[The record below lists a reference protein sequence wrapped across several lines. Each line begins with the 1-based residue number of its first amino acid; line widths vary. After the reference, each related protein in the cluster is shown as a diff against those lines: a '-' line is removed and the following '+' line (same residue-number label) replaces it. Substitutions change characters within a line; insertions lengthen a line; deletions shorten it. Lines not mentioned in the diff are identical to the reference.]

1 MYAQNITLINNNN
14 DEITINR
21 DLHFTLNGVFYA
33 TKTAQNRKNAKTGEN
48 TNSCYVSIKNRGTV
62 SFSGEGVK
70 DFFDNAEKSEKT
82 TTARIRE
89 KNADCVKVIAKYDT
103 LDEFI
108 AKNADAQ
115 KMTRIRGTASIDEY
129 TADVVRKIDDLQKVL
144 ASMTSEY
151 TQIHALTDEEFKQVI
166 EDKYAKNNAT
176 YEKAVLAKNSKNDLV
191 NIAKTQADKIA
202 ELEALLAKMQAQG
215 TAK

>member
-1 MYAQNITLINNNN
+1 MNAQNITLSNNNN

-70 DFFDNAEKSEKT
+70 DFFDSTEKSEKT
-82 TTARIRE
+82 TTARTRE

-115 KMTRIRGTASIDEY
+115 KLTRIRNITSVDEY
-129 TADVVRKIDDLQKVL
+129 TADVVRKINDLQKVL

-151 TQIHALTDEEFKQVI
+151 TQVHALTDDDFKQVI
-166 EDKYAKNNAT
+166 ADKYAKNNAT
-176 YEKAVLAKNSKNDLV
+176 YEKAVLAKNSKNDLID
-191 NIAKTQADKIA
+191 IAKTQADKIA
-202 ELEALLAKMQAQG
+202 ELEALVAKMQAQG
-215 TAK
+215 MAK